1 MDELVVKCGS
11 GKGHQEDPGEAV
23 QAAEQV
29 VMAINDGHVCSLL
42 MLWETVLRKAGRSG
56 NDES

>member
-1 MDELVVKCGS
+1 MGE
-11 GKGHQEDPGEAV
+11 QEEANREDTGQAV

-42 MLWETVLRKAGRSG
+42 PFQETVPRLRGWSR

>member
-1 MDELVVKCGS
+1 MREQEKPDR
-11 GKGHQEDPGEAV
+11 EDPGEAV

-42 MLWETVLRKAGRSG
+42 ML
-56 NDES
+56 